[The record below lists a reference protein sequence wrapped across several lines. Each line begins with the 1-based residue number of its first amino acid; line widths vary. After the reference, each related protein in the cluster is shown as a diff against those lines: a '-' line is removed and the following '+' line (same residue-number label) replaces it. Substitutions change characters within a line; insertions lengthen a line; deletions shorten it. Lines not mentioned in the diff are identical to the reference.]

1 MKKIHYLCGLPRSG
15 NTLFGSLM
23 NQNPKISVT
32 TNSIV
37 CDIFCGVYTMKE
49 SERFKNY
56 PDKQSFDNVFG
67 NIMNNYYSHWKA
79 DYIIDRSSWGLPI
92 NFDILKKHYGKD
104 IKIIVLVRDLKEI
117 LASFIKFSYS
127 NNDNYIAKNAK
138 TLDERCDFVM
148 ANNGELHRWIN
159 AVYNIT
165 RPENKE
171 YIHLIEYNDLVN
183 NTKAE
188 IDKVYDYLDIQ
199 PFEHRFTNLS
209 QLENNGIKYDDT
221 IVGEGLHTVKEDK
234 VEKSDYD
241 MLKYLPSDVDKRYR
255 LDKFW

>member
-79 DYIIDRSSWGLPI
+79 DYIIDRSSWGLP
-92 NFDILKKHYGKD
+92 
-104 IKIIVLVRDLKEI
+104 
-117 LASFIKFSYS
+117 
-127 NNDNYIAKNAK
+127 K